1 MDKKKKEKN
10 FMLLSDIKGISTQ
23 NKQKLQVLI
32 MMVELSELQTFKK
45 IAKDFGVSVELVK
58 SAYRFAK
65 FLQQEGKL

>member
-45 IAKDFGVSVELVK
+45 IAKDFGVSAGLVK